1 MRKEIVPL
9 GDKLRLLAL
18 FRILGSLTRIY
29 ASTIGR
35 DVLCKGFEE
44 ETRYQ
49 LKSADNG
56 IFFVINENFPA
67 V

>member
-18 FRILGSLTRIY
+18 FRILGRLTKIY
-29 ASTIGR
+29 APSR
-35 DVLCKGFEE
+35 DRPAFKGFGEE
-44 ETRYQ
+44 ARHQ

-56 IFFVINENFPA
+56 IFS
-67 V
+67 